1 MATNLK
7 KLAAELNLSI
17 ATISRALQDSH
28 EVSAETKKK
37 VWALANKLNYEP
49 NPFASSLRRQKSK
62 TIAVII
68 PEIANNFFSLAINGI
83 EEIAQTKGYHVLIY
97 LTHESLQKEISIIRH
112 LQNGRVDGIL
122 MSVSRETNN
131 IEHLKELQKRN
142 IPIVFFDRVS
152 SELNSA
158 KVTTDD
164 FESGYKATEH
174 LIESGCKRIAY
185 LQVSGALSIGKKRM
199 EGYVEALKKHNIN
212 YDEELMRNCG
222 NDADENYEIIKS
234 LLASDNPPDG
244 IFASVETLAI
254 TTYYVCNHLNISIP
268 AQLKV
273 IGFSNLATAPLLN
286 PSLTTITQPAFNIG
300 KEATSIL
307 FQKLKKNSYL
317 TNDNVILKSTL
328 IKRNSTKAF

>member
-37 VWALANKLNYEP
+37 VWALADKLNYEP

-62 TIAVII
+62 TIAVVI
-68 PEIANNFFSLAINGI
+68 PEIANNFFTLAINGI

-97 LTHESLQKEISIIRH
+97 LTHERLQKEISIIRH
-112 LQNGRVDGIL
+112 LQNGRVDGVL
-122 MSVSRETNN
+122 MSVSRETDNTK
-131 IEHLKELQKRN
+131 HLIELQKRN

-174 LIESGCKRIAY
+174 LIENGCKRIAY

-199 EGYVEALKKHNIN
+199 EGYVAAVKKNNIN
-212 YDEELMRNCG
+212 HDDELTVNCG
-222 NDADENYEIIKS
+222 DDADENYAIIKS
-234 LLASDNPPDG
+234 LLASGNPPDG

-254 TTYYVCNHLNISIP
+254 TTYYVCNDLNISIP
-268 AQLKV
+268 ARLKV
-273 IGFSNLATAPLLN
+273 IGFSNLTTAPLLN
-286 PSLTTITQPAFNIG
+286 PSLTTITQPAFEIG

-307 FQKLKKNSYL
+307 FEKLKKNSYF